1 MALAED
7 QRLENPLLEGLQVSR
22 RPEPCAIAIFGA
34 SGDLTKR
41 KLFPALYSLAY
52 RRLLPES
59 FGVVGVARTEE
70 TDDSFREKM
79 KAAVQEFGRDDLRE
93 DVWDELAAGMR
104 YITIGEGNEDVAFDR
119 VAQTLS
125 ELDEE
130 RGTAGNRV
138 YYLAVPPSAFETVVE
153 GVGKRRTTKGWRI
166 ARRGSS
172 RSSAWLRKRRSR
184 SAWSS

>member
-59 FGVVGVARTEE
+59 FAVVGVARTEE
-70 TDDSFREKM
+70 SDEDFKERM
-79 KAAVQEFGRDDLRE
+79 KEAVQEHSRDDFR
-93 DVWDELAAGMR
+93 DDAWELLADGMR
-104 YITIGEGNEDVAFDR
+104 YVAMDF
-119 VAQTLS
+119 A
-125 ELDEE
+125 DEK
-130 RGTAGNRV
+130 RGDN
-138 YYLAVPPSAFETVVE
+138 
-153 GVGKRRTTKGWRI
+153 
-166 ARRGSS
+166 
-172 RSSAWLRKRRSR
+172 
-184 SAWSS
+184 